1 MPNWVYNTLTI
12 QGPKSEIDFIKD
24 KLNQPFKV
32 LHDSWNMKTNEMEV
46 SESIYSA
53 PVFAFWNIHSPL
65 EDGITMEEYVQQPN
79 RLGISTDSPDW
90 FAKEVEHA
98 KTQKDWYNWN
108 TSKWGTKWDVST
120 EGLEYTDNGDGT
132 STIEGY
138 FDSAWSPPVEA
149 FTTLAQD
156 WDSCYIELKY
166 FEPGMCFIGLYDS
179 EGGDDYWENVDELLE
194 TTAEEDPV
202 LHGLIEDFCAA
213 DWYASE
219 EELETV
225 WGGNH
230 EA

>member
-1 MPNWVYNTLTI
+1 VQL
-12 QGPKSEIDFIKD
+12 KSVIEQDDDYELLEAI
-24 KLNQPFKV
+24 
-32 LHDSWNMKTNEMEV
+32 
-46 SESIYSA
+46 A
-53 PVFAFWNIHSPL
+53 PI
-65 EDGITMEEYVQQPN
+65 GEYV
-79 RLGISTDSPDW
+79 RETAI
-90 FAKEVEHA
+90 
-98 KTQKDWYNWN
+98 
-108 TSKWGTKWDVST
+108 SKWGTKWDVSS

-166 FEPGMCFIGLYDS
+166 FEPGMGFIGLYDS

-213 DWYASE
+213 DWYVSE
-219 EELETV
+219 EEMETV
-225 WGGNH
+225 WGGND